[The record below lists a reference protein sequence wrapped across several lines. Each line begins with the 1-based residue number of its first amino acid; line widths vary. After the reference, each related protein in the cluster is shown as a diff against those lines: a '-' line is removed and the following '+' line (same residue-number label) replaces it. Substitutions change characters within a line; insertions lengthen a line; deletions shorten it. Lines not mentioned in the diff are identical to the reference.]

1 MDFFKLQQKI
11 ENYIKEN
18 FSAYLENEN
27 LSKPSFVSDYL
38 DLDKYKSNFTIFFD
52 FDSYNFENLSN
63 ESMKASLTLDLFF
76 VLRNGTSA
84 NLKKNLMNYVSKFY
98 SFFYSERSFCGV
110 VDFGTITEINNYD
123 AAQGDK
129 GIKITQITLN
139 LELED
144 Y

>member
-1 MDFFKLQQKI
+1 MDFFELQQKI

-18 FSAYLENEN
+18 FSAYLEDKE

-38 DLDKYKSNFTIFFD
+38 DLDKYKNSFTIFFD
-52 FDSYNFENLSN
+52 FDSYNFEELSN
-63 ESMKASLTLDLFF
+63 ESMKANLSLDLYF
-76 VLRNGTSA
+76 VARNGTSA
-84 NLKKNLMNYVSKFY
+84 TLKKNLMNYVSKFY
-98 SFFYSERSFCGV
+98 SFFYSERSLCGI

-123 AAQGDK
+123 AVQGDK
-129 GIKITQITLN
+129 GIKISQITLN